1 MLSSLTG
8 YIAPLLDGDARSP
21 PLYLRLQRALR
32 DALRAGRIRDG
43 ERLPSSRALASEL
56 GVARKTVEAAYAGLE
71 TEGLLE
77 RRVGDGSYARPRES
91 AAEPALPARRALSR
105 DMQAAGGWM
114 QPCGPRPFVVATPA
128 LDAFPVATWQ
138 RLLQQRIRRSG
149 DELLAYGDPQG
160 YPPLREAIAQYV
172 AAVRGVRCTA
182 AQVIVVASSQIGLE
196 LVARLALKPRD
207 AAWIEEPGY
216 MGARVAFTAAGARVV
231 PVAVDAQGLD
241 VARGLR
247 LAPRARIAHVTPSHQ
262 FPTGVTL
269 SLARRRALLD
279 WAVRANAWIL
289 EDDYDHEFRHR
300 GRPIVPLQALDTTGR
315 VFYLGTFTN
324 TMFPGLRLAYLV
336 APAAFVE
343 PLVQA
348 RATLDGGLPTLPQAV
363 LYDFIDQGHFA
374 AHVMRMARLYRARCN
389 ALEREVAAR
398 LAGRLTLRPADTG
411 VHVLGEFDPPMDDR
425 AFATRATSLGLDLT
439 PVAHSY
445 VQQPPPRPGLVLG
458 YASLTPQQ
466 IRDGVA
472 AIASLFAMEDTGR
485 SA

>member
-77 RRVGDGSYARPRES
+77 RRVGDDSYARPRES
-91 AAEPALPARRALSR
+91 AAEPAL
-105 DMQAAGGWM
+105 
-114 QPCGPRPFVVATPA
+114 
-128 LDAFPVATWQ
+128 
-138 RLLQQRIRRSG
+138 
-149 DELLAYGDPQG
+149 
-160 YPPLREAIAQYV
+160 PPLREAIAQYV

-231 PVAVDAQGLD
+231 PVAVDGQGLD

-269 SLARRRALLD
+269 SLARRRTLLD

-343 PLVQA
+343 PLVHA

-374 AHVMRMARLYRARCN
+374 AHVMRMARLYRARRN

-398 LAGRLTLRPADTG
+398 LGGRLTLRPADTG
-411 VHVLGEFDPPMDDR
+411 VHVLGEFDAPMDDR